1 MSVIPSRFLA
11 NSWSWESGEGVDE
24 YFKAKGT
31 PWFIR
36 KLILAGSHSMTWND
50 LGGLRFNVVN
60 KAVVTLTFE
69 CRLGEEF
76 TAKVYDKS
84 EKKKL
89 ELAGV
94 VCTRVFK
101 KIN

>member
-1 MSVIPSRFLA
+1 
-11 NSWSWESGEGVDE
+11 
-24 YFKAKGT
+24 
-31 PWFIR
+31 
-36 KLILAGSHSMTWND
+36 MTWND

-84 EKKKL
+84 EKKKPNEPMEVYTYTIDGDKMIQKL